1 MLLADSFTILL
12 VTPQSPSVLSER
24 LQSNLS
30 LRLVSGILDY
40 WNHNGKKNKL
50 KLNIYSISSK
60 YTKQLLNKHTILKNK
75 LATAA
80 WSDFVM

>member
-40 WNHNGKKNKL
+40 WNHNEKKKQAEI
-50 KLNIYSISSK
+50 KYYSISSK

-75 LATAA
+75 LAAAA
-80 WSDFVM
+80 WSDFVI